1 MSEPDEKAGMAPTV
15 SVIIPTRNRPQLLAE
30 AIRSVQAQTFTDY
43 EIVLSVNGPENPST
57 AQILAIGASH
67 RIVRIAQE
75 GLAVALNAG
84 IGIARGEWL
93 AFLDDDDLWE
103 PDRLEAALKTAR
115 ETNADLIFCH
125 MIMFDATGGI
135 PAPPRSPP
143 PNVPARKSLTIV
155 NPSGLTAAFAR
166 RSAVLEVGGFDETMI
181 GPDWDM
187 WMRLGW
193 RFKVAWTDRH
203 LVWIRQHSQSSGISY
218 LRTSLVTLRK
228 ALRTMPPDL
237 WYLRFRVLWEMTRV
251 VVKVAESH
259 VRRRWLVHVRP
270 KKFQPARTL
279 RPPVG

>member
-1 MSEPDEKAGMAPTV
+1 MAVSAPLV
-15 SVIIPTRNRPQLLAE
+15 SVIIPTRNRPHLLVE
-30 AIRSVQAQTFTDY
+30 AIRSAQAQTFTDF
-43 EIVLSVNGPENPST
+43 EIVLSVNGPDNPST
-57 AQILAIGASH
+57 ARILEIGASH
-67 RIVRIAQE
+67 RVVRIAQE

-125 MIMFDATGGI
+125 MIMFDTTGGVK
-135 PAPPRSPP
+135 APPRSPP
-143 PNVPARKSLTIV
+143 PNADPRKALTLV

-166 RSAVLEVGGFDETMI
+166 RSAVLAVGGFDETMA

-187 WMRLGW
+187 WMRLAW

-203 LVWIRQHSQSSGISY
+203 LVWIRQHAQGSGVSY
-218 LRTSLVTLRK
+218 IRAMLITMRK
-228 ALRTMPPDL
+228 ALRTMPADL
-237 WYLRFRVLWEMTRV
+237 WYLRFRVVWEMIRV

-270 KKFQPARTL
+270 KKIHPPRTL
-279 RPPVG
+279 RPPV